1 MISKN
6 TIYSGILGGVVG
18 DALGVPYE
26 FKSRT
31 DMTKY
36 PATTMRGYGTYRQ
49 PPGTWSDDSS
59 MTLATLDSLTNGLDY
74 EDLMIKFCEWI
85 IQGKYTPYGNVF
97 DYGNT
102 TYSALRNYWDIK
114 LNPLKCGLD
123 GDYDNGNGSLM
134 RIMPAILYVN
144 TKGFSIAEQVEVV
157 DNFSSLTHAHTISK
171 ASCNIYNFISQ
182 EVINHSGKSFKTL
195 INNGIDKSRE
205 YYDNNKY
212 NCFNTLYNTLFS
224 LSDDYIFSDG
234 YVVSS
239 LELAV
244 YCCYHTTNYRD
255 AVLKSVNAGG
265 DTDTNAMITGALAG
279 LYYGYNNIPSD
290 WLTQIARIDYIKELC
305 DKFYNSI
312 NR

>member
-1 MISKN
+1 MITKD
-6 TIYSGILGGVVG
+6 IVYAGILGGVVG

-26 FKSRT
+26 FKSRS

-59 MTLATLDSLTNGLDY
+59 MTIATLDSLANGLDY
-74 EDLMIKFCEWI
+74 EDLMIKFCQWI
-85 IQGKYTPYGNVF
+85 IQGEYTQYGNVF

-102 TYSALRNYWDIK
+102 TYSALRNYWDKK

-123 GDYDNGNGSLM
+123 GAHDNGNGSLM
-134 RIMPAILYVN
+134 RIMPVILYVN
-144 TKGFSIAEQVEVV
+144 AKGLAIDKQVGVV
-157 DNFSSLTHAHTISK
+157 GAVSSLTHAHSISK

-182 EVINHSGKSFKTL
+182 EVIDHPDKSFKTL
-195 INNGIDKSRE
+195 ITDGIDKSRKC
-205 YYDNNKY
+205 YDNNKY
-212 NCFNTLYNTLFS
+212 ECFNTLYNSLFS
-224 LSDDYIFSDG
+224 LSEDYIFSDG

-239 LELAV
+239 LEVAL
-244 YCCYHTTNYRD
+244 YCCYHTSNYEE
-255 AVLKSVNAGG
+255 AVLKAVNTGG

-290 WLTQIARIDYIKELC
+290 WLTQIARIDYIKSLC
-305 DKFYNSI
+305 DKFYNSVK
-312 NR
+312 